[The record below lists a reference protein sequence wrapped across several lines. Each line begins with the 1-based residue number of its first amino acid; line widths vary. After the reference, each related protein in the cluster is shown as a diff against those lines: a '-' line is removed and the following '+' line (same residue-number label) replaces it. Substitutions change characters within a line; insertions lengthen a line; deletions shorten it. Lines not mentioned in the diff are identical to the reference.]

1 MKFNR
6 LLLTTGL
13 VLAGSL
19 VGCGSTEAEVQVGTG
34 YVASFSDST
43 LNETLVSVVMKDG
56 KVLKADVDVLQIKLA
71 AEEAEVTE
79 KNETKAAFAYSALD
93 VRSKVEKGDYYG
105 MSKAGKTEY
114 YKQIENLETALV
126 GKTADEVANAEEK
139 SGFTGVSISTVDHK
153 AAFAKAV
160 KNAKT
165 VKVADY
171 NALKLGVAFYV
182 GTSSKASTVVKTK
195 NFEFAVDFASSL
207 TDGTNVLASYVDN
220 LTVPVNAELVPATEE
235 GKKDTYK
242 TVLAS
247 GTKYVVD
254 GVLTSKRDLG
264 SAYGMKQYGG
274 TYEWNE
280 QAAAFD
286 AYFET
291 KTIKELTDLTAEKG
305 SITGTSITPNNTV
318 AAAKKAAQYSLLTTA
333 NIAGK

>member
-56 KVLKADVDVLQIKLA
+56 KVLKADIDVLQVKIA
-71 AEEAEVTE
+71 AEESEITSG
-79 KNETKAAFAYSALD
+79 NETKAAYAYSAVD

-114 YKQIENLETALV
+114 YKQIENLEAALV

-160 KNAKT
+160 ENAKT

-182 GTSSKASTVVKTK
+182 GTTSSTVETTK

-220 LTVPVNAELVPATEE
+220 LTVPVNATKEE
-235 GKKDTYK
+235 QDYK
-242 TVLAS
+242 TVLAT
-247 GTKYVVD
+247 GTKYEVD

-264 SAYGMKQYGG
+264 SAYGMKAYGG
-274 TYEWNE
+274 NYEWNE

-291 KTIKELTDLTAEKG
+291 KTIKELKDLTLEKG
-305 SITGTSITPNNTV
+305 VVTGTSITPNNTV
-318 AAAKKAAQYSLLTTA
+318 AAAKKAAEYSLLTTA
-333 NIAGK
+333 IIAGK

>member
-56 KVLKADVDVLQIKLA
+56 KVLKADIDVLQVKIA
-71 AEEAEVTE
+71 AEESEITSG
-79 KNETKAAFAYSALD
+79 NETKAAYAYSAVD

-114 YKQIENLETALV
+114 YKQIENLEAALV

-160 KNAKT
+160 ANAKT

-182 GTSSKASTVVKTK
+182 GTKSSTVETTK

-220 LTVPVNAELVPATEE
+220 LTVPVNAEFVKATKAEE
-235 GKKDTYK
+235 QDYYK
-242 TVLAS
+242 SVLAT
-247 GTKYVVD
+247 GTKYEVD

-264 SAYGMKQYGG
+264 SAYGMKTYGG
-274 TYEWNE
+274 NYEWNE

-291 KTIKELTDLTAEKG
+291 KTIKELSDLTLEKG
-305 SITGTSITPNNTV
+305 AVTGTSITPNNTV
-318 AAAKKAAQYSLLTTA
+318 AAAKKAAEYSLLTTA
-333 NIAGK
+333 IIAGK

>member
-79 KNETKAAFAYSALD
+79 NNETNAAFAYSALD

-182 GTSSKASTVVKTK
+182 GTKASTVVKTK

>member
-56 KVLKADVDVLQIKLA
+56 KVLKADIDVLQVKIA
-71 AEEAEVTE
+71 AEEDEVTE
-79 KNETKAAFAYSALD
+79 NNETKAAFAYSIPDDRA
-93 VRSKVEKGDYYG
+93 KVEKGDFYG

-114 YKQIENLETALV
+114 YKQIDNLETALV

-139 SGFTGVSISTVDHK
+139 SGFTGVTISTVDHK

-182 GTSSKASTVVKTK
+182 GTKASTVVKTK

-220 LTVPVNAELVPATEE
+220 LTVPVNAELVPATKE
-235 GKKDTYK
+235 GEQDYYK

-254 GVLTSKRDLG
+254 DVLTSKRDLG
-264 SAYGMKQYGG
+264 AAYGMKQYGG
-274 TYEWNE
+274 NYEWNE

-318 AAAKKAAQYSLLTTA
+318 AAAKKAAQYSLLTTKA
-333 NIAGK
+333 IAGK

>member
-56 KVLKADVDVLQIKLA
+56 KVLKADIDVLQVKIA
-71 AEEAEVTE
+71 AEEDEVTE
-79 KNETKAAFAYSALD
+79 NNETKAAFAYSIPD
-93 VRSKVEKGDYYG
+93 DRSKVEKGDFYG

-114 YKQIENLETALV
+114 YKQIDNLETALV

-139 SGFTGVSISTVDHK
+139 SGFTGVTISTVDHK

-182 GTSSKASTVVKTK
+182 GTKASTVVKTK

-220 LTVPVNAELVPATEE
+220 LTVPVNAELVPATKE
-235 GKKDTYK
+235 GEQDYYK

-247 GTKYVVD
+247 GTKYVVND
-254 GVLTSKRDLG
+254 VLTSKRDLG
-264 SAYGMKQYGG
+264 TAYGMKQYGG
-274 TYEWNE
+274 NYEWNE

-318 AAAKKAAQYSLLTTA
+318 AAAKKAAQYSLLTTKA
-333 NIAGK
+333 IAGK

>member
-56 KVLKADVDVLQIKLA
+56 KVLKADIDVLQVKIA
-71 AEEAEVTE
+71 AEEDEVTE
-79 KNETKAAFAYSALD
+79 NNETKAAFAYSALD

-114 YKQIENLETALV
+114 YKQIDNLETALV

-182 GTSSKASTVVKTK
+182 GTKASTVVKTK

-220 LTVPVNAELVPATEE
+220 LTVPVNAELVPATKE
-235 GKKDTYK
+235 GEQDYYK

-247 GTKYVVD
+247 GTKYVVND
-254 GVLTSKRDLG
+254 VLTSKRDLG
-264 SAYGMKQYGG
+264 AAYGMKQYGG
-274 TYEWNE
+274 NYEWNE

-291 KTIKELTDLTAEKG
+291 KTIKELTGLTAEKG

-318 AAAKKAAQYSLLTTA
+318 AAAKKAAQYSLLTTKA
-333 NIAGK
+333 IAGK

>member
-182 GTSSKASTVVKTK
+182 GTKASTVVKTK

>member
-79 KNETKAAFAYSALD
+79 NNETKAAFAYSTSD

-114 YKQIENLETALV
+114 YKQMESLEAALV

-139 SGFTGVSISTVDHK
+139 SGFTGVTISTVDHK

-182 GTSSKASTVVKTK
+182 GTKASTVVKTK

-220 LTVPVNAELVPATEE
+220 LTVPVNAELVPATKE
-235 GKKDTYK
+235 GEQDYYK

-247 GTKYVVD
+247 GTKYVVND
-254 GVLTSKRDLG
+254 VLTSKRDLG

-274 TYEWNE
+274 NYEWNE